1 MPFSLTG
8 GGAKPKQL
16 SAFNQMFQG
25 FYDAACP
32 EWRERFV
39 KLGGCANVMASL
51 RYHYKDPAVRG
62 AVTMCTADMRRVS
75 ATPIDV
81 PALRASPFYRVF
93 RGTMEQMA
101 RCADK
106 CDAGSELRESADA
119 AVEILADEDLL
130 DFAVAWLSANRTVR
144 RVSATVLHAA
154 AGRYRARQF
163 VVVVPDD
170 DDGDDGEGGGGG
182 DEGGGGGTTSEGRED
197 AGGGRE
203 DA

>member
-1 MPFSLTG
+1 
-8 GGAKPKQL
+8 
-16 SAFNQMFQG
+16 
-25 FYDAACP
+25 
-32 EWRERFV
+32 
-39 KLGGCANVMASL
+39 MASL

-62 AVTMCTADMRRVS
+62 AVTMCTADMKRVS

-101 RCADK
+101 RCAEK

-154 AGRYRARQF
+154 AGGRARQF
-163 VVVVPDD
+163 VLLVVPDD
-170 DDGDDGEGGGGG
+170 DDDGD
-182 DEGGGGGTTSEGRED
+182 DEGGGVWRWRRGRRRPAGHERGHGRD
-197 AGGGRE
+197 A
-203 DA
+203 